1 MRSGFEGE
9 KKTDQGRNI
18 FSSSEWPSAPMRAV
32 PRVAIAPQM
41 DQDDTGYSFTSV
53 QSPLGKL
60 CQAASTLR
68 AFRQVVPTY
77 LEAMET

>member
-1 MRSGFEGE
+1 
-9 KKTDQGRNI
+9 
-18 FSSSEWPSAPMRAV
+18 MRAV
-32 PRVAIAPQM
+32 PRVAIAPQI